1 MRNIWDYL
9 MIRYPLLKAL
19 NKRFITFS
27 LPGLDGVPVYRIM
40 RFFVRETRSHS
51 LSIRSRAI
59 AYSFFLSLFPAIFF
73 VFSVVPYGL
82 LLFDVHNVDSYILK
96 LVYDVSPSP
105 QVYEFLTS
113 YISPMLEDLVHN
125 KRPSLL
131 TTSFFLT
138 ILLTLNG
145 VVAMMVS
152 FDKGYDY
159 YLKRNA
165 LQTRLVAL
173 KITFLIMLL
182 FLVSI
187 LVVVIGGDLLDVLL
201 QTLHINSAFANFIFS
216 LLGYTGIVLLFFLSL
231 SLIYYYG
238 PATKEKYRF
247 ISPGATV
254 ATVLSIL
261 ASVGFSYYVQNFVRL
276 NNLFGSIGT
285 VMILLIW
292 LNVNAYVLLIGYEI
306 NVAVYHHRLRKRM
319 R

>member
-1 MRNIWDYL
+1 MRNVWDFL
-9 MIRYPLLKAL
+9 MTRYPLLKAL
-19 NKRFITFS
+19 NKRLITFS
-27 LPGLDGVPVYRIM
+27 LPGLDRVPVYRIM

-59 AYSFFLSLFPAIFF
+59 AYSFFLSLFPAILF

-82 LLFDVHNVDSYILK
+82 LLFDAQNVDSYILK
-96 LVYDVSPSP
+96 LIYDVSPSP
-105 QVYEFLTS
+105 QVYEFLVS
-113 YISPMLEDLVHN
+113 FISPMLEDLVHN

-131 TTSFFLT
+131 TTSFFMT

-152 FDKGYDY
+152 FDKSYDY

-173 KITFLIMLL
+173 KITFLIILL

-201 QTLHINSAFANFIFS
+201 QNLHIDNAFANFIFS
-216 LLGYTGIVLLFFLSL
+216 LLGYAGIVLLFFFSL

-238 PATKEKYRF
+238 PATKKKYRF

-285 VMILLIW
+285 IMILLIW
-292 LNVNAYVLLIGYEI
+292 LNINAYVLLIGYEI
-306 NVAVYHHRLRKRM
+306 NVAVYHHRHQKK
-319 R
+319 